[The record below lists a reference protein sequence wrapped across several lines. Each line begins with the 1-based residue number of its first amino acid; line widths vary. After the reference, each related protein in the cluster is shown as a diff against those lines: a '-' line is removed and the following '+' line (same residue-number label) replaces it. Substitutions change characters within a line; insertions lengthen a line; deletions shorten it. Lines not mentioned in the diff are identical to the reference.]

1 MQGTVTIESWKDVHH
16 TFVSSIN
23 TSIIFQTF
31 HSLKLYVH
39 WCCLLTRYGTL
50 TWIWNGDKDVFKENK
65 KYPKLN
71 FFYWKQGHR
80 MTLIWTVS
88 CYHVCCCNLCFV
100 INILHTQKVEG
111 FFQMHKSNM
120 IFTAAQTEYDCLMAV
135 YVVYVH
141 YISDSLAALQ
151 CLSAAMMT
159 LNSRSPMTHGKC
171 HFSSQLS
178 PDIFSCVHINF
189 NYYQN
194 VAWHNQD
201 NNVLCQ
207 KYFRPW
213 KYLTVREP
221 SLLTARH

>member
-1 MQGTVTIESWKDVHH
+1 MQGNVTIESWNDLHH

-71 FFYWKQGHR
+71 FFYWKHGHR

-100 INILHTQKVEG
+100 INILHTQKVEV
-111 FFQMHKSNM
+111 FSN
-120 IFTAAQTEYDCLMAV
+120 AQEQYDIHCSPNRVWLFNGCVCCVCSLYQWQSCSSAV
-135 YVVYVH
+135 SVC
-141 YISDSLAALQ
+141 SDDD
-151 CLSAAMMT
+151 T
-159 LNSRSPMTHGKC
+159 K
-171 HFSSQLS
+171 F
-178 PDIFSCVHINF
+178 
-189 NYYQN
+189 
-194 VAWHNQD
+194 
-201 NNVLCQ
+201 
-207 KYFRPW
+207 
-213 KYLTVREP
+213 
-221 SLLTARH
+221 